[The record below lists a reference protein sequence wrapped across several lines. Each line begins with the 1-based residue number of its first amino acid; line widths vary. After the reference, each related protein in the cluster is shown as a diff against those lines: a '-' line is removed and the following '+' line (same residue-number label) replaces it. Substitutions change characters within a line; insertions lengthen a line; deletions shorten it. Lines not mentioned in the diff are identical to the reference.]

1 MQNKKLVG
9 TVTKDDIDWQAF
21 RAGGPGGQK
30 QNKTSSAC
38 RATHKPSGAVGVARE
53 SRSWHENRKLAFRR
67 MAEHPKMTLWLR
79 IAAGQSIV
87 IDTQVNEAMQ
97 PENIKI
103 ETKEAGRWKEHRGS
117 CRIYYQENVCT
128 CGEDSG

>member
-1 MQNKKLVG
+1 MEKKLVVS
-9 TVTKDDIDWQAF
+9 VTKDDIEWQAF

-38 RATHKPSGAVGVARE
+38 RAVHKPSGAVGVARE

-67 MAEHPKMTLWLR
+67 MADDPKMRLWLR
-79 IAAGQSIV
+79 IQAGLTVAVDNQ
-87 IDTQVNEAMQ
+87 IDGTMR
-97 PENIKI
+97 PEYIKI

-117 CRIYYQENVCT
+117 CRIYYREGVCT
-128 CGEDSG
+128 CGEDN